1 MLDICVSAFFH
12 ACTVGG
18 VIAVVFPHFFYR
30 VVLGSAR
37 DEFVTEVDVLEV
49 VFC

>member
-1 MLDICVSAFFH
+1 MLDVGVSAFFH

-18 VIAVVFPHFFYR
+18 VITVVFPHFFYR
-30 VVLGSAR
+30 VIFGSAR
-37 DEFVTEVDVLEV
+37 DEFVNEVGVFEV

>member
-1 MLDICVSAFFH
+1 MLDIGVSAFFH

-18 VIAVVFPHFFYR
+18 VITVVFPHFFYR
-30 VVLGSAR
+30 VIFGSAR
-37 DEFVTEVDVLEV
+37 DEFVNEVGVFEV